1 MLKKGC
7 ITGGSGFFT
16 VWGDLM
22 CHFAASVSDK
32 LIRSVVSVC
41 TVALV
46 RALLIDT
53 AAARSRMIVSV
64 LAK

>member
-1 MLKKGC
+1 
-7 ITGGSGFFT
+7 
-16 VWGDLM
+16 M